1 MQGFL
6 LTVCTSC
13 INVFR
18 CFLEFWWPGWKRW
31 NRCIEWHFDLGFHTW
46 KAIETQEGCKG
57 RWCQNERNQYP
68 AILEYFSWH
77 PFLSHYLLTHPI
89 ASKDLIWLFKTR
101 PACNVMN
108 MGGRSKLQEKLANV
122 VGPIGRALSWFCP
135 NNTIKAS
142 MLGAA
147 DWRMAFQHQ
156 ENDFNGAHTG
166 IECFKQMMFNWHWMF

>member
-1 MQGFL
+1 MHFLYKCLQMFLGVLMTRLEKVESLYRVTFWFGFSYLEGNWDSRGMQREMMPKWEK
-6 LTVCTSC
+6 S
-13 INVFR
+13 I
-18 CFLEFWWPGWKRW
+18 
-31 NRCIEWHFDLGFHTW
+31 
-46 KAIETQEGCKG
+46 
-57 RWCQNERNQYP
+57 P

-122 VGPIGRALSWFCP
+122 VGPIGRALRWFCP

-166 IECFKQMMFNWHWMF
+166 TECFKQTMFNWHWMF